1 MCRLWL
7 FHSTAISIIHVL
19 ETYLKHKI
27 MYDDHDYASFL
38 QIALIGFFLM
48 TLFCSWLEAS
58 AIYKRGNTEII
69 EESFKISEKMFDQA
83 VQIVCPGGV
92 IFVFYI
98 NLRYPFW
105 VWSTAFSSLITY
117 TFSESATSGLLG
129 PKKRHNALTSHR
141 IAPPLFALAESN
153 QNPFSTKACSLEL
166 PANRLTHERQ
176 GTKHDKK
183 RGSPPTASSAGSVE
197 LSTSKANK
205 KITKTVMKSWMP
217 TNRLTRES
225 IIEQNYEQEQKVLA
239 GSATTPLGFAQLAS
253 KMVLPGRHDK
263 NRGGQV
269 VEDVLTSSLPTKL
282 MRIFVYGV

>member
-19 ETYLKHKI
+19 ETYLMHKI

-38 QIALIGFFLM
+38 QIALIEFFLM

-58 AIYKRGNTEII
+58 AIYRRGNTEII

-153 QNPFSTKACSLEL
+153 QNPFSTKACSLEPGNPDTSVSTRNTMVVFL
-166 PANRLTHERQ
+166 LGSWRCCNLQSSSMSNFPVLLSCTP
-176 GTKHDKK
+176 GTK
-183 RGSPPTASSAGSVE
+183 E
-197 LSTSKANK
+197 
-205 KITKTVMKSWMP
+205 
-217 TNRLTRES
+217 
-225 IIEQNYEQEQKVLA
+225 
-239 GSATTPLGFAQLAS
+239 
-253 KMVLPGRHDK
+253 
-263 NRGGQV
+263 
-269 VEDVLTSSLPTKL
+269 SSLHFEKGFTCFKVVCKSTRTICRDAIL
-282 MRIFVYGV
+282 LALTTQHALGSRGDLDD